1 MINIST
7 REWNHRGFTFLE
19 IVISMALI
27 SIALLAV
34 LRLQGTS
41 MDLQSEAQFITSAN
55 YLAQDRISRIQAEG
69 KLEPGRASGGFGRDF
84 PSFRYLEE
92 ISKVADT
99 EHFYKVEIS
108 ILMET
113 GTTLKDLSTEAY
125 MYRKK
130 KPELEETDG

>member
-7 REWNHRGFTFLE
+7 KEWHHRGFTFLE

-34 LRLQGTS
+34 LRLQGSS
-41 MDLQSEAQFITSAN
+41 MDLQSEAQFITTAS
-55 YLAQDRISRIQAEG
+55 YLAEDRISRIQAEG
-69 KLEPGRASGGFGRDF
+69 KLEPGRASGGFGEDF
-84 PSFRYLEE
+84 PYFRYLEE

-108 ILMET
+108 ILMEG
-113 GTTLKDLSTEAY
+113 GTSSKDLSTEAY
-125 MYRKK
+125 IYRKK
-130 KPELEETDG
+130 KPVTEEK